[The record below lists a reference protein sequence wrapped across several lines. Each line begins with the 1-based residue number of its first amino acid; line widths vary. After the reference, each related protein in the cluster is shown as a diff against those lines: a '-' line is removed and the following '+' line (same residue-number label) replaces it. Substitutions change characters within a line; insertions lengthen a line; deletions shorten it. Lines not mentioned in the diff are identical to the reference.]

1 MDPSALDLLKEEIGS
16 DEIYVKVNSIHR
28 LKTIATILG
37 SEAVKQQLMPYLAT
51 LIHEDEEVLFAL
63 AQSLGDIYPF
73 VQQTPSSLLSLL
85 ESLAGLDETV
95 VREQAVKTLSEISK
109 SLSDSDISNLFIPIV
124 MKIAAAE
131 NFSSRISACG
141 LIAAAYP
148 RAGAMREKLRNKF
161 LELSHEDTPMVRRAA
176 VIEMRRFSRVLEKAF
191 LVSDIIPDLRNLAQD
206 EQDQVRTLCI
216 DSLIEV
222 AKLLSKEENKLHT
235 LPLILVIGDDK
246 SWKVRYH
253 FAQKFP
259 VVAEALGR
267 DITESSLIQTFVQLL
282 RDNEADVKT
291 TALDSLKSTL
301 HFISR
306 DRVQTLVFPIIESI
320 VSDNS
325 LPPKVKKNC
334 AAAVA
339 DLGASLGKDF
349 ASSKL
354 MPIVMSLIND
364 ENIDVKINMVQGLG
378 KLAVTVGNDMMTPS
392 LCSILMT
399 LSKDSPQWRLR
410 ESVIRSCVTIC
421 KQLGDEIFTRSLQDI
436 YFNFFIDPVSEVR
449 NSGVETLTEIIIELG
464 DEWVIAELLPKLQDI
479 YHQRNFITRITVLH
493 ALSKL
498 NLTVDQMSTMIYFA
512 AKDNVPNVRL
522 VLCKVMKEIGSRTDI
537 SSLKNVLQELAKDAD
552 KDVRYY
558 ALAALR

>member
-1 MDPSALDLLKEEIGS
+1 MK
-16 DEIYVKVNSIHR
+16 
-28 LKTIATILG
+28 
-37 SEAVKQQLMPYLAT
+37 
-51 LIHEDEEVLFAL
+51 
-63 AQSLGDIYPF
+63 
-73 VQQTPSSLLSLL
+73 
-85 ESLAGLDETV
+85 LAG
-95 VREQAVKTLSEISK
+95 
-109 SLSDSDISNLFIPIV
+109 
-124 MKIAAAE
+124 AE

-141 LIAAAYP
+141 LFAAAYP
-148 RAGAMREKLRNKF
+148 RAGAMKEKLRNKF

-176 VIEMRRFSRVLEKAF
+176 VVEMRKFARVLEKAF

-259 VVAEALGR
+259 AVAEALGK

-306 DRVQTLVFPIIESI
+306 DRVQTLVFPTIEAI
-320 VSDNS
+320 VADNS
-325 LPPKVKKNC
+325 LPPKVKRNC
-334 AAAVA
+334 AAAIA

-349 ASSKL
+349 ASTKL
-354 MPIVMSLIND
+354 MPIVLSLVND
-364 ENIDVKINMVQGLG
+364 ENFDVKLRMIQGLG
-378 KLAVTVGNDMMTPS
+378 KLAFTVGNDMMSPN
-392 LCSILMT
+392 LCNVLMA

-410 ESVIRSCVTIC
+410 EAVIRCCVDLC
-421 KQLGDEIFTRSLQDI
+421 KSLGDEIFTRTLQDI
-436 YFNFFIDPVSEVR
+436 YFNFLVDPISEVR
-449 NSGVETLTEIIIELG
+449 NSGVHTLTELISVLG
-464 DEWVIAELLPKLQDI
+464 DDWVIAELLPKLQDI
-479 YHQRNFITRITVLH
+479 YHQRNSVIRITVLH
-493 ALSKL
+493 SLSKL
-498 NLTVDQMSTMIYFA
+498 NLTVDQLSTTVYFA

-522 VLCKVMKEIGSRTDI
+522 VLCKVMKEIGSRYDI
-537 SSLKNVLQELAKDAD
+537 SSLKK
-552 KDVRYY
+552 
-558 ALAALR
+558 